1 MDNHDVAE
9 LEFLRILKKMPGDGQ
24 FFHFGR
30 TPDNWDSDAQLTLD
44 VVTWS
49 EFIDAEFHKNIESGT
64 LSNLILARMEH
75 ACDDMIDKSIELKQT
90 IEGIRNNATNKTAT

>member
-24 FFHFGR
+24 FFHFNR
-30 TPDNWDSDAQLTLD
+30 TPDHWDSDAQLTLD

-49 EFIDAEFHKNIESGT
+49 EFIDQEFHKNIETGT
-64 LSNLILARMEH
+64 LRNLILVRMEH
-75 ACDDMIDKSIELKQT
+75 TCDDMIDKALELIQIIKGIKDATKKKQT
-90 IEGIRNNATNKTAT
+90 